1 MQELVKKFD
10 PNLSAHRSLSQA
22 HKAML
27 RIARHVNEVK
37 KQRENALRAQD
48 LQSCLSGWDDV
59 SLFYSVYV
67 CMLTVYLENI
77 PGLNPQFSFCRI

>member
-22 HKAML
+22 HNAMV
-27 RIARHVNEVK
+27 RIANHVNEVK

-48 LQSCLSGWDDV
+48 IQSCLTGWSDV
-59 SLFYSVYV
+59 SGCL
-67 CMLTVYLENI
+67 
-77 PGLNPQFSFCRI
+77 LNSGTNV